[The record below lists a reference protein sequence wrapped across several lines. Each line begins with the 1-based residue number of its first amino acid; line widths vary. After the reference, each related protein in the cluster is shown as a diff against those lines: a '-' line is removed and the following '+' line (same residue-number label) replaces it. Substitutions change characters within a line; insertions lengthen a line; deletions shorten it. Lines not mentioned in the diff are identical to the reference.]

1 MDSSLVCTCHLLVM
15 VSLSGF
21 ISSTPIPS
29 TPSDSIKPV
38 PVDFV
43 SILARSVLQESE
55 HYEVLNIPD
64 DPPDWLLHLINE
76 VTESDE
82 FSFSNRQK
90 RQININDPAVQQILQ
105 AYRLYCIMHGRSG
118 TVQIRLGRSL
128 RTRTR
133 RSVRGRE
140 QSENSRKRRSVRG
153 RQHRIRHA
161 SVIKMAKSSLHQ
173 RGRHSRMRMYR
184 NPRVR
189 RILRIFYMSQRR
201 FGTHQARF
209 G

>member
-1 MDSSLVCTCHLLVM
+1 MDSSLVCTCHLLVLA
-15 VSLSGF
+15 SLSGF
-21 ISSTPIPS
+21 MSSTPIPS
-29 TPSDSIKPV
+29 TQSDIIKPV

-133 RSVRGRE
+133 RSVRGR
-140 QSENSRKRRSVRG
+140 
-153 RQHRIRHA
+153 QHHIRHA